1 MLKARYTPL
10 LLLLGSGSLLHAAES
25 TSPFMLPDFD
35 ATSGFDASSDME
47 PEEVKTAE
55 PTSPWRNTLAYD
67 SGWKA
72 SIGSVNVNRLS
83 WRIQWEGLVGKD
95 NYLVLDSKARLFAED
110 DQQNSLSS
118 GSEAELKLN
127 ALYLQKSLTSSS
139 LRVGYQVISL
149 GMMDMLGLNNVLTPL
164 DYSEA
169 DFTAPEDAR
178 IGQPIIA
185 WSYFAKQGQWD
196 LYLNPAPD
204 RNRYL
209 AGTEENLCAG
219 NCTIQNGL
227 PNAFEQTE
235 TVLRRSWIEGPH
247 EHQWLLASLLQNDP
261 TLELVDPMASPQI
274 FAATYPRYNMLAYG
288 HSYTSGNHQLKQ
300 ELALKQGIQPLDALG
315 MKLDQA
321 ELILGWEYSAN
332 GNYTL
337 ALETAYKHRVL
348 NNAVPSGI
356 NKSLSEFAARCNKSF
371 LHDTL
376 NATIYVSYLRPGD
389 ISTTAASLKYSASD
403 NWYIDLTV
411 TDIQSQSSDIAVIPS
426 NTNLKI
432 SYIW

>member
-1 MLKARYTPL
+1 MLKARYIPL
-10 LLLLGSGSLLHAAES
+10 LLLLSSGSCLYAAES
-25 TSPFMLPDFD
+25 TSAFMLPDFD
-35 ATSGFDASSDME
+35 ATSGFDASSEME
-47 PEEVKTAE
+47 PEEVKKAD

-72 SIGSVNVNRLS
+72 STGSLSVNRLS

-118 GSEAELKLN
+118 GSESELKLN

-149 GMMDMLGLNNVLTPL
+149 GMMDMLGFNNVLTPL

-178 IGQPIIA
+178 IGQAIIA

-196 LYLNPAPD
+196 LYFNPAPD
-204 RNRYL
+204 RNSYL

-219 NCTIQNGL
+219 SCTIQNGL

-235 TVLRRSWIEGPH
+235 TVLRRSWVEGLH

-261 TLELVDPMASPQI
+261 TLVLVDPMASQQI
-274 FAATYPRYNMLAYG
+274 FSATYPRYNMLAYG

-332 GNYTL
+332 GAYTL
-337 ALETAYKHRVL
+337 AIEIEYQDRRFIEH
-348 NNAVPSGI
+348 VPASI
-356 NKSLSEFAARCNKSF
+356 EKSLNQTAVSLTKSY
-371 LHDTL
+371 LHDSL
-376 NATIYVSYLRPGD
+376 KATIYSSYASLGE
-389 ISTTAASLKYSASD
+389 ITTTAMSFNYSPRD
-403 NWYIDLTV
+403 NWHINLTI
-411 TDIQSQSSDIAVIPS
+411 TETESKANGIAVIPS
-426 NTNLKI
+426 NTSLRL